1 MRKKTRMKNLII
13 KFVLVFFTFNFTY
26 SQAWM
31 TDLDIAQ
38 KLASVQN
45 KMVLMVWEETTKYP
59 YPVIVKD
66 DKGRTLL
73 IENLFEDENLSPLI
87 WENFVPVIVSENQ
100 YADLFLEIKDKRKQ
114 SYIDKFND
122 DSIKIMDVNGNIL
135 NVSDAS
141 LDFPNITEL
150 IETYALNTDFLALE
164 LKGYK
169 KEMNFYSAYY
179 LASKYLD
186 FTLYANEKIRPELV
200 NLANIY
206 LDEALVLSE
215 TDDSEDKLILKQRVE
230 LLKIQEYFIFK
241 RPKKV
246 LRQLKKMDAK
256 NIENTNKT
264 VVAFL
269 YYTAYSIL
277 ENESNIEVWKTKVSL
292 INLKKAQM
300 IINLNS

>member
-1 MRKKTRMKNLII
+1 MKNLFI
-13 KFVLVFFTFNFTY
+13 KFSILLFTVNLSY

-31 TDLDIAQ
+31 NSLDFAQ

-45 KMVLMVWEETTKYP
+45 KMVLMVWEETTNYQ

-87 WENFVPVIVSENQ
+87 WENFVPVIVSEDQ
-100 YADLFLEIKDKRKQ
+100 YADMYLAIKDKRKQ

-122 DSIKIMDVNGNIL
+122 DSIKIMDINGNIL
-135 NVSDAS
+135 NTAETSEDYP
-141 LDFPNITEL
+141 DITKL
-150 IETYALNTDFLALE
+150 IETYAINTELLALE
-164 LKGYK
+164 LAGYK
-169 KEMNFYSAYY
+169 KEKDFYSAYY

-186 FTLYANEKIRPELV
+186 FTLYADKKIRPELI
-200 NLANIY
+200 NLANLY
-206 LDEALVLSE
+206 LNEAVGLLENNVA
-215 TDDSEDKLILKQRVE
+215 EDKVTLMQRVE
-230 LLKIQEYFIFK
+230 LLKIQENLILE

-246 LRQLKKMDAK
+246 LRQLKKMDAE
-256 NIENTNKT
+256 NIDNTNKT
-264 VVAFL
+264 FVAYL

-277 ENESNIEVWKTKVSL
+277 ENENKMEIWKTKVSSL
-292 INLKKAQM
+292 NLKKAQL